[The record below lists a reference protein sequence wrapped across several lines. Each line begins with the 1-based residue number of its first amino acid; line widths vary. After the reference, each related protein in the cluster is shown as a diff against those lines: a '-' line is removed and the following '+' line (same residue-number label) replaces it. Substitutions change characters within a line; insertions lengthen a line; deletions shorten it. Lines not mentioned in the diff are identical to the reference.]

1 MAADDFDVVVFKV
14 LSYLYQCIKDGVEPN
29 PDKAQEFA
37 RINPVYWHAVVSDL
51 VDRKLAA
58 ETTVKLLG
66 KTQYHD
72 LRITSAGV
80 DYLSESPKMRKVK
93 DFLGSALDVAVH
105 VAVEATKAL

>member
-58 ETTVKLLG
+58 ATTVKFLG

>member
-1 MAADDFDVVVFKV
+1 MAADDFDVVIFKV

-37 RINPVYWHAVVSDL
+37 KTNPVYWRAVVSDL
-51 VDRKLAA
+51 VDRKLVAA
-58 ETTVKLLG
+58 TVVRTLGETR
-66 KTQYHD
+66 YYD

-80 DYLSESPKMRKVK
+80 EYLGESPRMRKARE
-93 DFLGSALDVAVH
+93 FLGAALDAAVR

>member
-14 LSYLYQCIKDGVEPN
+14 LSYLYQCIKAGVEPN

-37 RINPVYWHAVVSDL
+37 KINPVYWRAIISDL
-51 VDRKLAA
+51 VDRKLVAA
-58 ETTVKLLG
+58 TVLKTMGETR
-66 KTQYHD
+66 YYD

-80 DYLSESPKMRKVK
+80 DYLGESPKMRKVK
-93 DFLGSALDVAVH
+93 EFLGAALDVAVH